1 MWEIDDQRPVWAEID
16 LNALAN
22 NIKEVRRVTKEGVL
36 VTAVVKADAYG
47 HGAIQC
53 AKVFLEN
60 GADRLAVAALSEAIE
75 LRKAGFLVP
84 ILVLGYTPKN
94 LYMDAL
100 KYNIILTIYEE
111 TQAEKLSNI
120 AKILDR
126 TAKIHIK
133 LDTGMHRI
141 GMKADVNT
149 AERIKYISELPN
161 IEIEGMFTHFACA
174 DSKDKTETKKQVAK
188 YNGVCEDLKK
198 MNIEIKIKHVSNSAA
213 IIDLPEYNMNMVRAG
228 IMLYGLY
235 PSNEVI
241 KEKVNLQPAMT
252 LKAKITHIKVL
263 NENSGISY
271 SHIYRTD
278 KKEKIATLPLGYA
291 DGYTRILN
299 NKDAYVGIHGKSAR
313 VVGSICMDQCMI
325 NVTEIENVKVEDE
338 VLLFGNG
345 LNGEPHTDEIANKLN
360 TINYEIVCMI
370 SRRVPRVYKRDDNV
384 ILIRDYLLD

>member
-1 MWEIDDQRPVWAEID
+1 
-16 LNALAN
+16 
-22 NIKEVRRVTKEGVL
+22 
-36 VTAVVKADAYG
+36 
-47 HGAIQC
+47 
-53 AKVFLEN
+53 
-60 GADRLAVAALSEAIE
+60 
-75 LRKAGFLVP
+75 
-84 ILVLGYTPKN
+84 
-94 LYMDAL
+94 
-100 KYNIILTIYEE
+100 
-111 TQAEKLSNI
+111 
-120 AKILDR
+120 
-126 TAKIHIK
+126 
-133 LDTGMHRI
+133 
-141 GMKADVNT
+141 
-149 AERIKYISELPN
+149 
-161 IEIEGMFTHFACA
+161 
-174 DSKDKTETKKQVAK
+174 
-188 YNGVCEDLKK
+188 
-198 MNIEIKIKHVSNSAA
+198 
-213 IIDLPEYNMNMVRAG
+213 MNMVRAG